1 MLLTH
6 GTGARTLREA
16 LSDPSS
22 GGVDFCGTPDSVA
35 AEMGE
40 AIAEIG
46 GDGFMITEGLTRRT
60 IGEIAD
66 GLVPALQR
74 RGLVRTRYS
83 HALFRDNLLEFRRR
97 HSKRFGRLTRC
108 EKLCDPTRLLGRQA
122 QAELAAAP
130 QDVRCRPGPFVQ
142 DQPAQ
147 FSFAEAVAEGA
158 AERCGILCLS
168 QDPVGIA
175 AIAASEPLAGRRL
188 EKRVMPQEVA
198 GQRSD
203 AAGR

>member
-1 MLLTH
+1 MFEHADRPTPSSDSLIAARFAWPKSGTSGIGSSFGTVTH

-46 GDGFMITEGLTRRT
+46 GDGFMITEGVTRRM

-83 HALFRDNLLEFRRR
+83 HALFRDNLLEF
-97 HSKRFGRLTRC
+97 
-108 EKLCDPTRLLGRQA
+108 
-122 QAELAAAP
+122 
-130 QDVRCRPGPFVQ
+130 
-142 DQPAQ
+142 
-147 FSFAEAVAEGA
+147 
-158 AERCGILCLS
+158 
-168 QDPVGIA
+168 
-175 AIAASEPLAGRRL
+175 
-188 EKRVMPQEVA
+188 
-198 GQRSD
+198 
-203 AAGR
+203 